1 MSIVVRVGLGQT
13 PSGKILDRG
22 TQWYNGERKNEIENA
37 LNYAVT
43 THREMF
49 VSYNNKK
56 YIPLSNKQMQRL
68 YNQLK

>member
-22 TQWYNGERKNEIENA
+22 THWYNGERKIEIEDA

-49 VSYNNKK
+49 VSYNNRK
-56 YIPLSNKQMQRL
+56 YIPLTNSQMQML
-68 YNQLK
+68 YEKSH